1 MQPLLGRRI
10 LSMAQRV
17 VLRTSVLL
25 AASEPASTC
34 AQTCKLACVCRDL
47 HHCGAA
53 VSHCS
58 PCETYC
64 SCSTYPFDQH
74 IRVRTGNDEVACVFV
89 IGSDAEL
96 QAYMAEALA
105 PVRAAENKNR
115 TLRAC
120 RSLSTAS
127 LTELSLSKG
136 GHCQIDVLQ
145 A

>member
-1 MQPLLGRRI
+1 
-10 LSMAQRV
+10 
-17 VLRTSVLL
+17 
-25 AASEPASTC
+25 
-34 AQTCKLACVCRDL
+34 
-47 HHCGAA
+47 
-53 VSHCS
+53 
-58 PCETYC
+58 
-64 SCSTYPFDQH
+64 
-74 IRVRTGNDEVACVFV
+74 VRTGNDEVACVFV

-136 GHCQIDVLQ
+136 GHRQINALQ
-145 A
+145 S